1 MLFTTPEQFIVLAAV
16 LLGGWLLGYVSA
28 PSPKKWKGRVR
39 EQSESFTA
47 YHEQA
52 QDQLRASHSRAA
64 NLTADLEALRADYTE
79 AERTIVGL
87 RSAAAAAAPPP
98 IAPVATVPL
107 PVASLPLPES
117 VVAASLPIDAI
128 TPAPPTEPTATIDPT
143 DTPPVTPPP
152 AAVAEAPAA
161 IATEP
166 SPAHQPEVPAAPD
179 SGAEPPISLP
189 TGEPTEIAAATPDT
203 GSKDNFVGT
212 PHDAL
217 TRIRGIDEALQARLS
232 DVGIVRFEDLEKLS
246 AQDEMALEQRLSLP
260 VGYVA
265 REQWRP
271 QAALLRAGQN
281 ADHAAHFAVPAPAP
295 L

>member
-28 PSPKKWKGRVR
+28 PSPKKWKRRVR

-64 NLTADLEALRADYTE
+64 NLTADLEALRADHAE

-87 RSAAAAAAPPP
+87 RSAAAAATPPAA
-98 IAPVATVPL
+98 APVITVPL
-107 PVASLPLPES
+107 PVTPPLTAPLPSPEP
-117 VVAASLPIDAI
+117 VTAPAVPEEPA
-128 TPAPPTEPTATIDPT
+128 APPATIT
-143 DTPPVTPPP
+143 
-152 AAVAEAPAA
+152 EAPAA
-161 IATEP
+161 IAVEP
-166 SPAHQPEVPAAPD
+166 PPGHLPELEAELAEIATAAPD
-179 SGAEPPISLP
+179 PASTDRLVP
-189 TGEPTEIAAATPDT
+189 TPR
-203 GSKDNFVGT
+203 
-212 PHDAL
+212 DAL
-217 TRIRGIDEALQARLS
+217 TRIRGIDDALQARLS
-232 DVGIVRFEDLEKLS
+232 DLGIVRFEDLEKLS

-281 ADHAAHFAVPAPAP
+281 ADHAAHFAATAPAS

>member
-28 PSPKKWKGRVR
+28 PSPKKWKRRVR

-64 NLTADLEALRADYTE
+64 NLTADLEALRADHAE

-87 RSAAAAAAPPP
+87 RSAAAAATPPAT
-98 IAPVATVPL
+98 APVIAVPL
-107 PVASLPLPES
+107 PVTPPLTAPLPSPEPVPAPAVPEEPAAVS
-117 VVAASLPIDAI
+117 DHTDAPLVA
-128 TPAPPTEPTATIDPT
+128 APPTT
-143 DTPPVTPPP
+143 VT
-152 AAVAEAPAA
+152 EAPAA
-161 IATEP
+161 IAVDP
-166 SPAHQPEVPAAPD
+166 SPGHQPELEAEPAEIATAAPD
-179 SGAEPPISLP
+179 PASTDRFVP
-189 TGEPTEIAAATPDT
+189 TPR
-203 GSKDNFVGT
+203 
-212 PHDAL
+212 DAL
-217 TRIRGIDEALQARLS
+217 TRIRGIDDALQARLS
-232 DVGIVRFEDLEKLS
+232 DLGIVRFEDLEKLS

-281 ADHAAHFAVPAPAP
+281 ADHAAHFAATEPAS

>member
-28 PSPKKWKGRVR
+28 PSPKKWKRRVR

-64 NLTADLEALRADYTE
+64 NLTADLEALRADHAE

-87 RSAAAAAAPPP
+87 RCAAAAATPPAA
-98 IAPVATVPL
+98 APVIAVPL
-107 PVASLPLPES
+107 
-117 VVAASLPIDAI
+117 
-128 TPAPPTEPTATIDPT
+128 
-143 DTPPVTPPP
+143 PVTPPP
-152 AAVAEAPAA
+152 AAPLPSPEPVIAAAVPEEPSAAIDHTDTPPVAAPPSTVTEAPAA
-161 IATEP
+161 IAVEP
-166 SPAHQPEVPAAPD
+166 SPVHQPELEA
-179 SGAEPPISLP
+179 
-189 TGEPTEIAAATPDT
+189 EPTEIATAAPDPAPT
-203 GSKDNFVGT
+203 DRFV
-212 PHDAL
+212 PSPRDSL
-217 TRIRGIDEALQARLS
+217 TRIRGIDDALQARLS
-232 DVGIVRFEDLEKLS
+232 DLGIVRFEDLEKLS

-281 ADHAAHFAVPAPAP
+281 ADHAAHFAATEPAP

>member
-28 PSPKKWKGRVR
+28 PSPKKWKRRVR

-64 NLTADLEALRADYTE
+64 NLTADLEALRADHAE

-87 RSAAAAAAPPP
+87 RSAAAAATPPAA
-98 IAPVATVPL
+98 APVIAVPL
-107 PVASLPLPES
+107 
-117 VVAASLPIDAI
+117 
-128 TPAPPTEPTATIDPT
+128 
-143 DTPPVTPPP
+143 PVTPPP
-152 AAVAEAPAA
+152 AAPLPSPEPVIAAAVPEEPSAAIDHTDTPPVAAPPSTVTEAPAA
-161 IATEP
+161 IAVEP
-166 SPAHQPEVPAAPD
+166 SPVHQPELEA
-179 SGAEPPISLP
+179 
-189 TGEPTEIAAATPDT
+189 EPTEIATAAPDPAPT
-203 GSKDNFVGT
+203 DRFV
-212 PHDAL
+212 PSPRDSL
-217 TRIRGIDEALQARLS
+217 TRIRGIDDALQARLS
-232 DVGIVRFEDLEKLS
+232 DLGIVRFEDLEKLS

-281 ADHAAHFAVPAPAP
+281 ADHAAHFAATEPAP

>member
-28 PSPKKWKGRVR
+28 PSPKKWKRRVG

-64 NLTADLEALRADYTE
+64 NLTADLEALRADHAE

-87 RSAAAAAAPPP
+87 RSAAAAATPPAA
-98 IAPVATVPL
+98 APVIAVPL
-107 PVASLPLPES
+107 
-117 VVAASLPIDAI
+117 
-128 TPAPPTEPTATIDPT
+128 
-143 DTPPVTPPP
+143 PVTPPP
-152 AAVAEAPAA
+152 AAPLPSPEPVIAAAVPEEPSAAIDHTDTPPVAAPPSTVTEAPAA
-161 IATEP
+161 IAVEP
-166 SPAHQPEVPAAPD
+166 SPVHQPELEA
-179 SGAEPPISLP
+179 
-189 TGEPTEIAAATPDT
+189 EPTEIATAAPDPAPT
-203 GSKDNFVGT
+203 DRFV
-212 PHDAL
+212 PSPRDSL
-217 TRIRGIDEALQARLS
+217 TRIRGIDDALQARLS
-232 DVGIVRFEDLEKLS
+232 DLGIVRFEDLEKLS

-281 ADHAAHFAVPAPAP
+281 ADHAAHFAATEPAP

>member
-28 PSPKKWKGRVR
+28 PSPKKWKRRVR

-64 NLTADLEALRADYTE
+64 NLTADLEALRADHAE

-87 RSAAAAAAPPP
+87 RSAAAAATPPAA
-98 IAPVATVPL
+98 APVIAVTL
-107 PVASLPLPES
+107 
-117 VVAASLPIDAI
+117 
-128 TPAPPTEPTATIDPT
+128 
-143 DTPPVTPPP
+143 PVTPPP
-152 AAVAEAPAA
+152 AAPLPSPEPVIAAAVPEEPSAAIDHTDTPPVAAPPSTVTEAPAA
-161 IATEP
+161 IAVEP
-166 SPAHQPEVPAAPD
+166 SPVHQPELEA
-179 SGAEPPISLP
+179 
-189 TGEPTEIAAATPDT
+189 EPTEIATAAPDPAPT
-203 GSKDNFVGT
+203 DRFV
-212 PHDAL
+212 PSPRDSL
-217 TRIRGIDEALQARLS
+217 TRIRGIDDALQARLS
-232 DVGIVRFEDLEKLS
+232 DLGIVRFEDLEKLS

-281 ADHAAHFAVPAPAP
+281 ADHAAHFAATEPAP

>member
-28 PSPKKWKGRVR
+28 PSPKKWKRRVR

-64 NLTADLEALRADYTE
+64 KLTADLEALRADHAE

-87 RSAAAAAAPPP
+87 RSAAAAATPPAA
-98 IAPVATVPL
+98 APVIAVPL
-107 PVASLPLPES
+107 
-117 VVAASLPIDAI
+117 
-128 TPAPPTEPTATIDPT
+128 
-143 DTPPVTPPP
+143 PVTPPP
-152 AAVAEAPAA
+152 AAPLPSPEPVIAAAVPEEPSAAIDHTDTPPVAAPPSTVTEAPAA
-161 IATEP
+161 IAVEP
-166 SPAHQPEVPAAPD
+166 SPVHQPELEA
-179 SGAEPPISLP
+179 
-189 TGEPTEIAAATPDT
+189 EPTEIATAAPDPAPT
-203 GSKDNFVGT
+203 DRFV
-212 PHDAL
+212 PSPRDSL
-217 TRIRGIDEALQARLS
+217 TRIRGIDDALQARLS
-232 DVGIVRFEDLEKLS
+232 DLGIVRFEDLEKLS

-281 ADHAAHFAVPAPAP
+281 ADHAAHFAATEPAP